1 MWTHTFQFQMLS
13 QISLTFMQSKC
24 LPFSTAKLALHKIYE
39 KISRNFFINYMEHIH
54 LHISQNFDLKMHNDG
69 KKFLCYQLCI
79 QGVPFEIKSEI
90 NFFITKTAHIWSQV
104 SKANLH
110 SNMGSIMHNFS
121 LTFFSFWFFPCK
133 THTTIQHSYCN
144 TYSHTLTYV

>member
-1 MWTHTFQFQMLS
+1 MLS

-79 QGVPFEIKSEI
+79 QGVPFEKKKSEI
-90 NFFITKTAHIWSQV
+90 NGLFTKTIHI
-104 SKANLH
+104 
-110 SNMGSIMHNFS
+110 
-121 LTFFSFWFFPCK
+121 
-133 THTTIQHSYCN
+133 
-144 TYSHTLTYV
+144 

>member
-1 MWTHTFQFQMLS
+1 MNEIRVISDLKRKKKKRITKYKRNVQKCEHILFSFKMLS

-79 QGVPFEIKSEI
+79 QGVPFEKKKSEI
-90 NFFITKTAHIWSQV
+90 NCLITKTAHI
-104 SKANLH
+104 
-110 SNMGSIMHNFS
+110 
-121 LTFFSFWFFPCK
+121 
-133 THTTIQHSYCN
+133 
-144 TYSHTLTYV
+144 

>member
-1 MWTHTFQFQMLS
+1 MNEIRVISDLKEKEKKRITDYKRNVQKCEHILFSFKMLS

-54 LHISQNFDLKMHNDG
+54 LHISQNFDLKMHNGG

-79 QGVPFEIKSEI
+79 QGVPFEKKSEI
-90 NFFITKTAHIWSQV
+90 NCLITKTAHI
-104 SKANLH
+104 
-110 SNMGSIMHNFS
+110 
-121 LTFFSFWFFPCK
+121 
-133 THTTIQHSYCN
+133 
-144 TYSHTLTYV
+144 

>member
-1 MWTHTFQFQMLS
+1 MLS

-69 KKFLCYQLCI
+69 KKFLVAKFVYRVFHLKLNQKEMVL
-79 QGVPFEIKSEI
+79 
-90 NFFITKTAHIWSQV
+90 
-104 SKANLH
+104 
-110 SNMGSIMHNFS
+110 S
-121 LTFFSFWFFPCK
+121 LKLYIFDLKLVKPICTSTWV
-133 THTTIQHSYCN
+133 T
-144 TYSHTLTYV
+144 